1 MLERQLSELAGH
13 YRRLLQRH
21 SETER
26 RMDNMFRYGKVTEV
40 DTKKH
45 LCRMEIASK
54 DGKVTKSPWR
64 PYSQFGGSD
73 GESDNQ
79 GGGGGSGGSNEGK
92 GELKVHAPPSK
103 GQQMMFISPG
113 GEARQG
119 IAIPFTWHEK
129 AKSPSEE
136 SDPVITRGKIKV
148 TVKKEQVTA
157 VVGDVTFDLEKDK
170 ATLKIGDGSALTMT
184 KDTTTFKNT
193 KHVFEGEVL
202 LGGAGASREVV
213 LRDSTTSD
221 GDTVIGNLSTKVK
234 AI

>member
-26 RMDNMFRYGKVTEV
+26 RLDNMIRPGKVTDV
-40 DTKKH
+40 DHKKH

-79 GGGGGSGGSNEGK
+79 GGGGSGGSDEGK
-92 GELKVHAPPSK
+92 GELKIHTPVSK

-119 IAIPFTWHEK
+119 FAIPFTWHEK
-129 AKSPSEE
+129 AKSPSQE
-136 SDPVITRGKIKV
+136 SDPVVTIGKLRL
-148 TVKKEQVTA
+148 TVKKEQVIA
-157 VVGDVTFDLEKDK
+157 KLGDTTFDLEKDK
-170 ATLKIGDGSALTMT
+170 ATLKVGDAVAMTMT
-184 KDTTTFKNT
+184 KDTTTFKSS
-193 KHVFEGEVL
+193 KHIFEGDVY

-213 LRDSTTSD
+213 LRDSITSD
-221 GDTVIGNLSTKVK
+221 GDTVVGNLSTKVK
-234 AI
+234 AV